1 MGHEGQ
7 TEDARTDRV
16 TRPRGGWTPSGALW
30 IGIAAPAVFAA
41 VLVAAAAFASGY
53 ASQKGISGE
62 AKPATRAAEG
72 NLTARGEVPP
82 NDLASAPLPSS
93 HMESGTAPVAAVAE
107 VPDEPLG
114 AVSATATDPT
124 AVASSWSAT
133 PVFDPPAPGPALT
146 PAAISVA
153 EETESRFGIDIALEG
168 QDWGAGEAEQTA
180 NIGAVASAFEM
191 LPVTVTSSVVA
202 GPHGTLAVLSNRE
215 GRTQDGWKPYGSSAR
230 SFYTNSD
237 QGPEGYRAANEIVLA
252 TGAGTMTIAH
262 ELIHAWTFRQTA
274 PDDYVL
280 ALLGDEM
287 RSFMAAALWEQLGT
301 DDEVRAAVREPWETV
316 NALFAYVGPE
326 LIYADENGNQIGF
339 KADNPLE
346 AIALMG
352 AIYYGRPA
360 GMPLPAW
367 TSAWA
372 WFDASFS

>member
-16 TRPRGGWTPSGALW
+16 TRPWGGWTPSGALW
-30 IGIAAPAVFAA
+30 IGIAAPALF
-41 VLVAAAAFASGY
+41 VLVLAAAAAFASGFN
-53 ASQKGISGE
+53 SPKGISGG
-62 AKPATRAAEG
+62 AKPAVEAADG
-72 NLTARGEVPP
+72 GLTAREEVPP
-82 NDLASAPLPSS
+82 NDLASALQPSS
-93 HMESGTAPVAAVAE
+93 HMESRGAPVAPAAE
-107 VPDEPLG
+107 DSNELVE

-133 PVFDPPAPGPALT
+133 PVFDPPAPAPALT
-146 PAAISVA
+146 PAAISLA
-153 EETESRFGIDIALEG
+153 EAMESRFGIDIALEG
-168 QDWGAGEAEQTA
+168 QDWGAGEGEQVA
-180 NIGAVASAFEM
+180 NMQAVASAFEM
-191 LPVTVTSSVVA
+191 LPATVTSSVVT
-202 GPHGTLAVLSNRE
+202 GPHGMLAVLSNRE
-215 GRTQDGWKPYGSSAR
+215 GRTQDGWKPYGGSAR
-230 SFYTNSD
+230 SFFTNSD

-287 RSFMAAALWEQLGT
+287 RSFMAAVRWEQLGT
-301 DDEVRAAVREPWETV
+301 DNEVRAAVREPWETI

-326 LIYADENGNQIGF
+326 LTYADEKGNEIAF

-360 GMPLPAW
+360 GMSLPAW
-367 TSAWA
+367 TTAWA
-372 WFDASFS
+372 WFDTSFS